1 MRVSGARTTERVPAA
16 ALDLHTPR
24 RQLRRDGTGSEG
36 DDEESVQHVRPR
48 REVLVVDVDGM
59 LHDALQKARHGDVE
73 RGHHERKAK
82 WAGLWEAPAAALG
95 VRGFRLARTLAREA
109 REPR

>member
-1 MRVSGARTTERVPAA
+1 VSGARTTERVPAA

-59 LHDALQKARHGDVE
+59 LHDPLQKARHGDVE
-73 RGHHERKAK
+73 RGHLERKAK
-82 WAGLWEAPAAALG
+82 WVSVWKRPPQRSASEVFAW
-95 VRGFRLARTLAREA
+95 
-109 REPR
+109 REPSRGKRGNRAN